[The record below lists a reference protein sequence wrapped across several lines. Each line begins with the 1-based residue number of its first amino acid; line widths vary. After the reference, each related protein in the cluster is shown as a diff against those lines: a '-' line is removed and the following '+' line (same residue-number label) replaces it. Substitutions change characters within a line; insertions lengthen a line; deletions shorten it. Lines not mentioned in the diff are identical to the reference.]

1 MADGFRTRV
10 SIVPEV
16 TYGVTPATP
25 AMLRLP
31 VTGHSMADRV
41 SQTPSNIINQ
51 TRNIEDMVRTG
62 RGATGT
68 LPCELRHSPNGEGL
82 NAAMFALLSNSTVT
96 AAATVTTCTTTAA
109 NKTVTRGSGS
119 FITDGFAVGDI
130 IRLSGG
136 LAADMGYLRV
146 TNVVALTL
154 TVDRVANF
162 TGSPGNVTVTRGAR
176 ATNALSEQS
185 FTVEIAHLDLQRAHI
200 YRGCVFNSASI
211 NLAVNQL
218 ATVSFQLEAKDS
230 IVTGN
235 TGTTDQFVT
244 GATYSAM
251 TFAPTLDPIGVQ
263 EVQLSNASGVGQDVP
278 AQSVALSIANN
289 IRPREQ
295 LAALGPVSMSRGQF
309 TASANL
315 SAYFDNQDDQTTFL
329 GNTATD
335 LWMVAVDANG
345 RGWSVAM
352 PQAKITDLSVPVSGP
367 GSDIFRSMTVA
378 GYRSQAQDCTL
389 RLQRWD

>member
-10 SIVPEV
+10 SIVAEG
-16 TYGVTPATP
+16 TFGTTPATP

-31 VTGHSMADRV
+31 VTAHAMADRV
-41 SQTPSNIINQ
+41 PQSPSNIINQ
-51 TRNIEDMVRTG
+51 TRNIEDMVRVG
-62 RGATGT
+62 RGATGSLT
-68 LPCELRHSPNGEGL
+68 CELRHSPSGEGL
-82 NAAMFALLSNSTVT
+82 SAAMFALISNSFV
-96 AAATVTTCTTTAA
+96 AVAATVASCTTTVGA
-109 NKTVTRGSGS
+109 KTITRASGS
-119 FITDGFAVGDI
+119 FVNDGIVVGDI

-146 TNVVALTL
+146 TTVLALTI
-154 TVDRVANF
+154 TVDRVATF
-162 TGSPGNVTVTRGAR
+162 TGSPSNVTVTRGAR

-200 YRGCVFNSASI
+200 YRGVVFNSASI

-218 ATVSFQLEAKDS
+218 ATISFQCEAKDS

-235 TGTTDQFVT
+235 TGTTDVFLT
-244 GATYSAM
+244 GATYAAM

-278 AQSVALSIANN
+278 AQSVAMAISNN

-295 LAALGPVSMSRGQF
+295 LAALGPVGMPRGLF

-335 LWMVAVDANG
+335 FWLATVDANS
-345 RGWSVAM
+345 RGWSFAI
-352 PQAKITDLSVPVSGP
+352 PQAKITDLSVPVQGP
-367 GSDIFRSMTVA
+367 GSDIFRTMTVS

>member
-10 SIVPEV
+10 SIVQEV

-25 AMLRLP
+25 TMLRLP

-51 TRNIEDMVRTG
+51 TRNVEDMVRTG

-68 LPCELRHSPNGEGL
+68 LPCELRHSPSGEGL
-82 NAAMFALLSNSTVT
+82 NAALFALLSNSTVA
-96 AAATVTTCTTTAA
+96 AAATVASCTTTAA
-109 NKTVTRGSGS
+109 AKTITRAAPS

-146 TNVVALTL
+146 TNVAATTL

-162 TGSPGNVTVTRGAR
+162 TGSSGNVTVTRGAR

-185 FTVEIAHLDLQRAHI
+185 FTVEVAHLDLQRAHI

-218 ATVSFQLEAKDS
+218 ATVSFQMEAKDS

-235 TGTTDQFVT
+235 TGTTDVFIT
-244 GATYSAM
+244 GATYAAM

-263 EVQLSNASGVGQDVP
+263 EVQLSNFAGVGQDVP
-278 AQSVALSIANN
+278 AQSVALSMANN

-295 LAALGPVSMSRGQF
+295 LAALGPVSMSRGLF

-315 SAYFDNQDDQTTFL
+315 SAYFDTQDDQTTFL
-329 GNTATD
+329 SNTATD
-335 LWMVAVDANG
+335 LWLVTTDANG

-367 GSDIFRSMTVA
+367 GADIFRAMTVA